1 MATLNINIS
10 ESTKRFPIYMQYD
23 GQSQHQPCGLE
34 LDLQTRELTD
44 FCSGEIGNSVPMS
57 VWHDTV
63 LRFSV
68 DPYIMRDG
76 LIALAEEYSE
86 RFQMILDTSE
96 VEWDGSNWVG
106 RLSPEAKNF
115 IEQWD
120 QRGYGKDGQHNV
132 MIISVEDQMQYEQL
146 PVTKVDLDALVKYL
160 LDYDGDAGY
169 YETEPSYQGIES
181 DVLNYMIQCVLQKD
195 EEIGPEIAAL
205 ILERET
211 DVGAWQQELEGFA
224 ALSEKRD

>member
-1 MATLNINIS
+1 MTTLSINIS

-34 LDLQTRELTD
+34 LDLKTGELTD
-44 FCSGEIGNSVPMS
+44 FYSGEIGNAVPMS
-57 VWHDTV
+57 VWHGTV
-63 LRFSV
+63 LRFTV

-96 VEWDGSNWVG
+96 AEWDDSNWVG
-106 RLSPEAKNF
+106 HLSPEAKNF

-120 QRGYGKDGQHNV
+120 QRGYGKDGQYNV
-132 MIISVEDQMQYEQL
+132 TLISVEDQMQYEQL
-146 PVTKVDLDALVKYL
+146 PATKVDLDALVKNL

-169 YETEPSYQGIES
+169 YETEPNYHDIES
-181 DVLNYMIQCVLQKD
+181 DVLDYMIERVLFGGD
-195 EEIGPEIAAL
+195 DLAPEIAQL
-205 ILERET
+205 ILEQGKE
-211 DVGAWQQELEGFA
+211 VGAWQEELEAFA
-224 ALSEKRD
+224 TQNNIPA